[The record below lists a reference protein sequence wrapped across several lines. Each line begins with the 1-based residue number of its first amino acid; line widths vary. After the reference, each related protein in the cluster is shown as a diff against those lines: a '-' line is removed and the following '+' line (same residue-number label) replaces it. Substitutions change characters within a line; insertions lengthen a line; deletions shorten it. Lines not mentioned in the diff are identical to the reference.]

1 MTLLKDKVAFI
12 TGGSQGIGRACAIAL
27 AEAGAD
33 VAIGGRNTEKLNNV
47 VSEIGK
53 LGRRALATK
62 LDVCDGA
69 QVHGAFE
76 EVVQRFGRIDILVNN
91 AGITKDM
98 LLLRMKKEDWDSVL
112 QTNLAGAFFCA
123 QEAIKV
129 MLKQKY
135 GRIINI
141 SSVVGLSGNAGQ
153 TNYAASKAGIIGFTK
168 SLALEVASRNITVNA
183 VAPGFIETAMTQGL
197 PETVRSKLTEKIPL
211 ARMGTDREVAFGVR
225 FLASDEAGYI
235 TGQVLNIN
243 GGLYM

>member
-47 VSEIGK
+47 VSEIGR
-53 LGRRALATK
+53 LGRRASATK
-62 LDVCDGA
+62 LDVCDSA

>member
-12 TGGSQGIGRACAIAL
+12 TGGSQGIGRACAITL
-27 AEAGAD
+27 AEVGAD
-33 VAIGGRNTEKLNNV
+33 VAIGGRNAEKLNNV
-47 VSEIGK
+47 ASEIER

-62 LDVCDGA
+62 LDVCDSA
-69 QVHGAFE
+69 QVHSAFE
-76 EVVQRFGRIDILVNN
+76 GVVQVFGRIDILVNN

-112 QTNLAGAFFCA
+112 QTNLTGAFFCA

-168 SLALEVASRNITVNA
+168 SLALEVASRNITVNV

>member
-1 MTLLKDKVAFI
+1 MTLKDKVAFI
-12 TGGSQGIGRACAIAL
+12 TGGSQGIGRACAMVL

-33 VAIGGRNTEKLNNV
+33 IAIGSRSIERLNSV
-47 VSEIGK
+47 VPEIES
-53 LGRRALATK
+53 LGRSALAAR
-62 LDVCDGA
+62 LDVCDSV
-69 QVHGAFE
+69 QVHSAFE
-76 EVVQRFGRIDILVNN
+76 AVVERFGRIDILVNN

-98 LLLRMKKEDWDSVL
+98 LLLRMKREDWDSVL
-112 QTNLAGAFFCA
+112 QTNLTGMFLCS

-141 SSVVGLSGNAGQ
+141 SSVVGQSGNPGQ

-183 VAPGFIETAMTQGL
+183 VAPGFMETAMTEGL
-197 PETVRSKLTEKIPL
+197 PESAKAKLTEKIPL
-211 ARMGTDREVAFGVR
+211 GRIGSDRDVAYGVR
-225 FLASDEAGYI
+225 FLASDEACYI
-235 TGQVLNIN
+235 TGQILNIN